1 MTKFRFSKKPFTIFC
16 LLLFIEILIA
26 PFIKDS
32 LIRPYGGDILVVI
45 LIYHFIDSFVAVK
58 PFYNALLTLL
68 FAYIVEIAQFFDINE
83 YLNINNKIIRII
95 IGSSFSWADILCYT
109 IGVFLCLFYY
119 SRKK

>member
-1 MTKFRFSKKPFTIFC
+1 MIKFRFSKKPFTIFC

-26 PFIKDS
+26 LFIKDS
-32 LIRPYGGDILVVI
+32 FIRPYGGDILVVI